1 LNNKSTLSYGTNWNG
16 LRRQKSKKHRLF
28 VLNQDGDEITIFF
41 FVHMRN
47 IEDFWVDQK
56 QLNFIGRRQTK
67 AQVFSKA
74 MKLS

>member
-1 LNNKSTLSYGTNWNG
+1 MK
-16 LRRQKSKKHRLF
+16 
-28 VLNQDGDEITIFF
+28 
-41 FVHMRN
+41 N

-56 QLNFIGRRQTK
+56 QQHFVGRRQTK